1 MHLRQSV
8 LCSFVL
14 FATMTAAVAQVD
26 TGTITGSIRD
36 SAGAGVTSATVTFV
50 ELGTNATVKTQ
61 TNSVGDYA
69 SPPLRPGSY
78 KVTAEAQG
86 FKTQTRSEVSLRVQD
101 RLRLDFEMAVG
112 SVSENVLVTA
122 ETPTIQADT
131 SSLGEVITTEQIT
144 ELPLNGRDYIQ
155 LATLTTGVVRTS
167 SGTNGNTGGSSTGG
181 LNSFVANGTRGTLNN
196 FLLDGVDN
204 NSNDNGGV
212 VLRSNVDA
220 IQEFKLQTNSYSAE
234 FGRSGGAV
242 VNAITKS
249 GTNSYHGSVFE
260 FFRNSS
266 LDARDFFEDPT
277 QKKASFKQNQ
287 FGATFGGPIRKDKLF
302 WFIDYQGTRIRN
314 PQTFVSSIPT
324 LEERVGNFSAPGEPI
339 IYDPVTHTPFPGNII
354 PANRIDPVSQAYAN
368 LYPTPQSGQ
377 GNNFTISPTERDRV
391 DQGDIRLDYNV
402 SQRDQVFIRYSK
414 SGRTDIRPA
423 PLPGLANGGN
433 SSTGVGNE
441 DTDGAA
447 IGFTH
452 TFTPM
457 TVNEARVGFSYVHIR
472 RGVPESGNQLPPP
485 EFRIP
490 GVPDDPRVNGLTLFS
505 PSGFRR
511 LGDPN
516 FAPTIL
522 ASQER
527 QITDVLTLVRG
538 AHTIKLGGEIRW
550 SQFNISQEASP
561 RGRFSFNGQFTQN
574 PVDGSGGS
582 SIADMLLGLPI
593 SANISTVIA
602 MGNRQHVPSLFVQDD
617 WKVTRRLTL
626 NLGLRYDYFSPIV
639 EAHNRQSNFD
649 YRTGSLVQAGQ
660 NGASDA
666 LTTADKANFSP
677 RIGFAWTPTD
687 KADTVLRGAYGIFY
701 SGQEIRTAAPL
712 QLAYNLPFFYE
723 PSFVS
728 DGVTPVITVAQG
740 FPPLNPSQAVNPGV
754 TSVDPHLHT
763 PYYQSWNL
771 AVQHSFPAALSLEV
785 AYAGSKGTHLQ
796 SVTDPNQDP
805 VPGPGDVQ
813 ARRPFPQFGGFTA
826 IQNRGS
832 SIYHSLQLKG
842 EKHLSHGLYFLSAFT
857 WSKAINDLPEICCNF
872 PWPQNSYDVP
882 SERARADFDQ
892 KLRWVLSFDYELPF
906 GGSRSHINNRV
917 LDAIAGGWHVGG
929 IYTLASGFPFSA
941 ALGFD
946 PSNTG
951 SQGLLRP
958 DQLRDGNLPSDQRSP
973 NLWFDINAFAPPAGF
988 AFGNAR
994 RNNLIGPGQ
1003 NVFDG
1008 SLRKEFAVTE
1018 SQRLEFRAE
1027 FFNMFNHPN
1036 FAQPDNFIDDGPGV
1050 AGTITEIAI
1059 PMRQIQFGLKYR
1071 F

>member
-1 MHLRQSV
+1 MKRILLRCLPWLLTV
-8 LCSFVL
+8 
-14 FATMTAAVAQVD
+14 MTAFAQVD
-26 TGTITGSIRD
+26 TGTVAGSVRD
-36 SAGAGVTSATVTFV
+36 SSGAGLASASVTFV
-50 ELGTNATVKTQ
+50 DLATNATSKAQADASGNYT
-61 TNSVGDYA
+61 
-69 SPPLRPGSY
+69 SPPLRPGDY
-78 KVTAEAQG
+78 KVTAEASG
-86 FKTQTRSEVSLRVQD
+86 FKTQTRSTITVQVQD
-101 RLRLDFEMAVG
+101 RLRVDFDLTVG
-112 SVSENVLVTA
+112 SVSENILVTA
-122 ETPTIQADT
+122 ETPIIQTDT
-131 SSLGEVITTEQIT
+131 SSLGEVITTDQIT

-212 VLRSNVDA
+212 VLRSSVDA
-220 IQEFKLQTNSYSAE
+220 IQEFKLQTNGYSAE

-249 GTNSYHGSVFE
+249 GANNYHGSVFE
-260 FFRNSS
+260 FFRNSA
-266 LDARDFFEDPT
+266 LDARDYFEDPT

-287 FGATFGGPIRKDKLF
+287 FGATFGGPIMKNKLF
-302 WFIDYQGTRIRN
+302 WFADYQGTRIRN
-314 PQTFVSSIPT
+314 PLTFVSSIPT
-324 LEERVGNFSAPGEPI
+324 LAERAGDFSAAGEPI
-339 IYDPVTHTPFPGNII
+339 IYDPATGLPFPLNII
-354 PANRIDPVSQAYAN
+354 PPKRIDPTSQAYAN
-368 LYPTPQSGQ
+368 LYPIPQSGQ
-377 GNNFTISPTERDRV
+377 GNNFTISPIERDRI
-391 DQGDIRLDYNV
+391 DQGDIRLDYNA
-402 SQRDQVFIRYSK
+402 SQRDQIFVRYSK
-414 SGRTDIRPA
+414 SGRTDTRPA

-433 SSTGVGNE
+433 SSTGVGHE

-452 TFTPM
+452 TFTPK
-457 TVNEARVGFSYVHIR
+457 TINELRVGFNYVHIR
-472 RGVPESGNQLPPP
+472 RGVPEGGNKLPPA

-527 QITDVLTLVRG
+527 QITEVLTLVRG
-538 AHTIKLGGEIRW
+538 AHTVKLGGEIRW

-574 PVDGSGGS
+574 QVDGSGGS

-617 WKVTRRLTL
+617 WKVNRRLTV
-626 NLGLRYDYFSPIV
+626 NLGLRYDYFSPITEV
-639 EAHNRQSNFD
+639 NNRQANFD
-649 YRTGSLVQAGQ
+649 YTTGTLIQAGQ

-677 RIGFAWTPTD
+677 RIGFAWTPTG
-687 KADTVLRGAYGIFY
+687 KADMVVRGAYGIFY

-728 DGVTPVITVAQG
+728 DGITPVITVAQG

-771 AVQHSFPAALSLEV
+771 AVQHSLPAEISLEI

-805 VPGPGDVQ
+805 VPGSGDVQ
-813 ARRPFPQFGGFTA
+813 ARRPYPQFGPFTA

-842 EKHLSHGLYFLSAFT
+842 EKHLSRGLYFLSAFT
-857 WSKAINDLPEICCNF
+857 WSKAINNLPEICCAF
-872 PWPQNSYDVP
+872 PFPQNSYDVA
-882 SERARADFDQ
+882 SERG
-892 KLRWVLSFDYELPF
+892 L
-906 GGSRSHINNRV
+906 
-917 LDAIAGGWHVGG
+917 WHVGG
-929 IYTLASGFPFSA
+929 IYILASGFPFSA
-941 ALGFD
+941 ALGCD

-958 DQLRDGNLPSDQRSP
+958 DQLRDGNLSSGKRSP
-973 NLWFDINAFAPPAGF
+973 NLWFDINAFTPPAGV

-1027 FFNMFNHPN
+1027 FFNFFNHPN

-1050 AGTITEIAI
+1050 AGTITSIAI